1 MLLFQHISISLKG
14 DTMKLKEII
23 TNVFTSKAKKA
34 EAKRIA
40 EEAEARI
47 QTKEA
52 EAKRK
57 AKEAEAR
64 RKAKEAEAK
73 KQAEEAAARRKV
85 EEEEAKRK
93 AFLDKPYETLMPMI
107 TKSLETTGKMT
118 SEEISSLLQLD
129 KLDDRGDLVALGFID
144 GNFVLKTHG
153 YLTNNFYVIKDSHLL
168 TISNEYQYPK
178 KEYIHVGG
186 GYYKPGQ
193 REEVE
198 VSPAQNLLSFKL
210 DDKVVY
216 KGATDVYCDKYEN
229 YQRLSQH
236 FDFDS
241 NLKGLFD
248 KITFK
253 GKDIKSK
260 MTNQEDINRQEE
272 IEQQLSQSLTKY
284 KNKQEEK
291 ALEDKKQKELERI
304 AHEKAIATE
313 NLKAQNDRLE
323 QNPILNVFLSSK
335 TGYNK

>member
-1 MLLFQHISISLKG
+1 MLLFQYISISLKG
-14 DTMKLKEII
+14 NTMKLKEII

-40 EEAEARI
+40 EETEARI

-64 RKAKEAEAK
+64 RKA
-73 KQAEEAAARRKV
+73 
-85 EEEEAKRK
+85 EEEAKRK
-93 AFLDKPYETLMPMI
+93 AFLDKPYETLMPMV

-144 GNFVLKTHG
+144 GNFVFKTHG

-168 TISNEYQYPK
+168 TISNEYKDPVKQY
-178 KEYIHVGG
+178 IRVGS
-186 GYYKPGQ
+186 GYYGDSKL
-193 REEVE
+193 EEKE

-216 KGATDVYCDKYEN
+216 KGATDVYCDEYEN

-260 MTNQEDINRQEE
+260 MTNLEDINRQEE
-272 IEQQLSQSLTKY
+272 IEQQLSRSLTKY

-304 AHEKAIATE
+304 AREKAVATE
-313 NLKAQNDRLE
+313 NRKAQNDRLE